1 MTLPRP
7 VGAFSMR
14 PDVLPAAFT
23 PDLLARLGERLALMP
38 ATEPG
43 DGPAVLGPDDDRL
56 AEVTVLIT
64 SWEAFRLDATALERM
79 PRLRAVV
86 HAAGSVRHHV
96 TEEVWRRGI
105 LVSSAADANA
115 DPVADFT
122 AAAIALGLKRVI
134 PMARQY
140 ADTGRVPAFG
150 ERVGA
155 DGRTVGVVGA
165 SRIGRRVIRRL
176 VTAGHTV
183 LVSDPFLDKA
193 DAAELGA
200 QLTDLDDMCR
210 RSDVLTVHAPA
221 LPETRHLI
229 NADRLKLLRD
239 GALLVN
245 TARGSLVDTEA
256 LLAECRTGRLDAVL
270 DVTDPEPLPVGHPL
284 FDLPNVLITPHL
296 GGVQGSEVR
305 RFGAYATAEVE
316 RFTSGQPLL
325 GEVRLEDLPR
335 LA

>member
-7 VGAFSMR
+7 VGAFVMR

-23 PDLLARLGERLALMP
+23 PDLIGRVATRLELLSSSGGEGASVIGFDHP
-38 ATEPG
+38 
-43 DGPAVLGPDDDRL
+43 RL
-56 AEVTVLIT
+56 AEATVLIT
-64 SWEAFRLDATALERM
+64 SWDCPPLDGPALDAM
-79 PRLRAVV
+79 PRLRAVI

-96 TEEVWRRGI
+96 TEEVWQRGI

-115 DPVADFT
+115 DPVADYT
-122 AAAIALGLKRVI
+122 AAVIALGLKRVV
-134 PMARQY
+134 PLARRY
-140 ADTGRVPAFG
+140 AGTGRMPLFG
-150 ERVGA
+150 ERSGA

-176 VTAGHTV
+176 VAAGHQV
-183 LVSDPFLDKA
+183 LVADPFLDKA

-200 QLTDLDDMCR
+200 QLAELDDLCR
-210 RSDVLTVHAPA
+210 RSDVLSIHAPA

-239 GALLVN
+239 GALVVN
-245 TARGSLVDTEA
+245 TARGSLIDTEA
-256 LLAECRTGRLDAVL
+256 LVAECVQGRIDAVL
-270 DVTDPEPLPVGHPL
+270 DVTDPEPLPLGHPL
-284 FDLPNVLITPHL
+284 FELPNVLVTPHL

-316 RFTSGQPLL
+316 RFTSGEPLQ
-325 GEVRLEDLPR
+325 GEVRLADLHR